1 MRLTNF
7 SMETGNGTTD
17 SLGTGTIT
25 LSGQYFYP
33 PVITVIGQGDGAD
46 RDYSPVDAF
55 GNANVFIKSVSKATG
70 QWVVTIESEPY
81 ITFNYQAMGQILERV

>member
-25 LSGQYFYP
+25 LGGQYFYP
-33 PVITVIGQGDGAD
+33 PVITVIGQGDGSG
-46 RDYSPVDAF
+46 SPVDAF